1 MFEKRA
7 RRGSFCD
14 GLEAAEKVCK
24 KLFRVFYS
32 RDENPKLF
40 CVFDLTVT
48 LLLL

>member
-1 MFEKRA
+1 MDWK
-7 RRGSFCD
+7 
-14 GLEAAEKVCK
+14 AAEKVCK